1 MKCDDNPSPNLV
13 RVAGQGAWVERP
25 ARLEKDGGGAK
36 RSRAAR
42 LFSPFCL
49 LTALMCQFAS
59 PPVHAENLLTALSR
73 AYDGNPDL
81 NQSRANVRARDEDAP
96 KARSGMRPKAS
107 VTANAGPMYGNIR
120 IPFGA
125 GDALGRSTNF
135 ADSYVG
141 TPRGTTLNMSQ
152 TLFDGGA
159 TEHNIRKAESGVF
172 AARATMR
179 LTEQAILQ
187 NGATAYMNVLR
198 ETAILSLRKNNI
210 AVLEQQLK
218 LTQDRFNVGEVT
230 RTDIAQAEASLAQ
243 ARTDFYAAQAQFKN
257 SMANYRQIIGVEPTQ
272 LEPARPVEQHL
283 PKSLEA
289 AIEVALIEH
298 PGVIAALHQVDAAEM
313 AVKVAEAALSPSVA
327 VNAQVSNQYDNFNGL
342 PGSRGFFAG
351 ASGQL
356 NVPLYQGGS
365 EYASIRQAK
374 EQLGQARL
382 NADLQRDSV
391 RASVV
396 SSYGLLETARASI
409 ISGQAAVRAAETAL
423 AGTRAEA
430 HVGQRTTLDVL
441 NAQQALLN
449 ARVTLVSAQ
458 RDRVVA
464 SYAALGSIGRLSA
477 RQLDLGVAFYDPA
490 AHFEQVNSKWIGT
503 DTPSGR

>member
-1 MKCDDNPSPNLV
+1 MSRLAGRTETA
-13 RVAGQGAWVERP
+13 RVAMFA
-25 ARLEKDGGGAK
+25 
-36 RSRAAR
+36 RAAQR
-42 LFSPFCL
+42 AMAALLFALSFCQ
-49 LTALMCQFAS
+49 LTG
-59 PPVHAENLLTALSR
+59 PVRAENLLTALSR

-107 VTANAGPMYGNIR
+107 IVANAGPLYGNVS

-125 GDALGRSTNF
+125 GDALGRITNF
-135 ADSYVG
+135 KDSYTG
-141 TPRGTTLNMSQ
+141 TPRGATLNMSQ
-152 TLFDGGA
+152 MIFDGGA
-159 TEHNIRKAESGVF
+159 TEHNVRKAESGVF
-172 AARATMR
+172 AARASMR

-198 ETAILSLRKNNI
+198 ETAVLSLRKNNI

-243 ARTDFYAAQAQFKN
+243 SQTEFYAARAQLKN
-257 SMANYRQIIGVEPTQ
+257 SIANYRQIIGVDPTH
-272 LEPARPVEQHL
+272 LEPARAVEQHL

-289 AIEVALIEH
+289 AIEVALVEH
-298 PGVIAALHQVDAAEM
+298 PGVIAALHQVDSAEM
-313 AVKVAEAALSPSVA
+313 AVKVAEAALSPSLS

-342 PGSRGFFAG
+342 PGSRAFFAG

-409 ISGQAAVRAAETAL
+409 VSSQAAVKAAETAL

-430 HVGQRTTLDVL
+430 RVGQRTTLDVL

-449 ARVTLVSAQ
+449 ARVALVSAQ

-464 SYAALGSIGRLSA
+464 SFAALGAIGRLSA
-477 RQLDLGVAFYDPA
+477 RQLDLGVAYYDPA
-490 AHFEQVNSKWIGT
+490 AHFEQVNSKWIGAQ
-503 DTPSGR
+503 TPDGR

>member
-1 MKCDDNPSPNLV
+1 MRGPAG
-13 RVAGQGAWVERP
+13 RAGTGIVAMIA
-25 ARLEKDGGGAK
+25 
-36 RSRAAR
+36 RAAQR
-42 LFSPFCL
+42 MSFPFL
-49 LTALMCQFAS
+49 MALIFAAMSS
-59 PPVHAENLLTALSR
+59 PPVRAENLLAALSR

-107 VTANAGPMYGNIR
+107 IVANAGPLYGNIR

-125 GDALGRSTNF
+125 GDALGRASNF
-135 ADSYVG
+135 ADSYTG
-141 TPRGTTLNMSQ
+141 TPRGATLNMSQ
-152 TLFDGGA
+152 TIFDGGA

-172 AARATMR
+172 AARANMR

-198 ETAILSLRKNNI
+198 ETAVLSLRKNNI

-243 ARTDFYAAQAQFKN
+243 ARTEFYAAQAQLKN
-257 SMANYRQIIGVEPTQ
+257 SIANYRQIIGVDPTH
-272 LEPARPVEQHL
+272 LEPARPVEQYL

-289 AIEVALIEH
+289 AIEVALVEH
-298 PGVIAALHQVDAAEM
+298 PGVVAALHQVDAAEM
-313 AVKVAEAALSPSVA
+313 AVKTAEAALSPSLS

-342 PGSRGFFAG
+342 PGSRAFFAG

-409 ISGQAAVRAAETAL
+409 VSSQAAVRAAETAL

-430 HVGQRTTLDVL
+430 RVGQRTTLDVL

-449 ARVTLVSAQ
+449 ARVALVSAQ

-464 SYAALGSIGRLSA
+464 SFAALGAIGRLSA
-477 RQLDLGVAFYDPA
+477 RQLDLGVAYYDPA
-490 AHFEQVNSKWIGT
+490 THFEQVNSKWIGT
-503 DTPSGR
+503 DTPDGR